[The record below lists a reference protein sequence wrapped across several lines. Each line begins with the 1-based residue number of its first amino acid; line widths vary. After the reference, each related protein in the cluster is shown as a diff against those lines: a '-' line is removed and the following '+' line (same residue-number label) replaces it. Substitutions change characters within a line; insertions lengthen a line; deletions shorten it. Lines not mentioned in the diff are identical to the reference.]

1 MVSPIEVHWLVR
13 EAELMLKFR
22 YRWSTAGLVGIMV
35 ILVGD
40 AGRNVPI
47 SWGYCKD
54 VKQFPLGGGLNSGA
68 KIQTEAVQLQSL
80 C

>member
-22 YRWSTAGLVGIMV
+22 YRWSTVGLVGIML

-40 AGRNVPI
+40 EV
-47 SWGYCKD
+47 SSK
-54 VKQFPLGGGLNSGA
+54 PLAYAEVERRQNSR
-68 KIQTEAVQLQSL
+68 K
-80 C
+80 